1 MWPVLVAVAGAS
13 AALEAGRWPPHPPS
27 APDAAKTLRAV
38 AKATVLGLGRTWRLR
53 IFASI
58 ARSRLARRAAMPGE
72 ALWQRSP
79 AWLAET
85 RCSDN
90 SLCVRKV
97 VVPTA
102 QSQQVQSQQ
111 VQPEQVQPEQAQSFD
126 AVVIGGGPA
135 GYAAALYGGR
145 QGLRIALVERGKVGG
160 TCLHRGCIP
169 AKELLETASIYRT
182 VRGAQA
188 YGIGVEAASVDFA
201 ATQVRKR
208 KVVDQ
213 QYKGLQG
220 LLKKCKVTTF
230 AGTGSLQPGRVVRVE
245 AEGGAVTELR
255 APAVLLAAGSLPR
268 TIPGFE
274 VDGRFVLTSD
284 EVLDLE
290 HLPKS
295 AAVIGGGA
303 IGCEFAS
310 MLSDLGVKV
319 TVLEAL
325 PSILPGVDKD
335 VTAVVAKSFARRG
348 ISIST
353 GVTVT
358 GHAPSKDGS
367 STVVRFV
374 PSGAAGGGP
383 GGAGEQSLEVEV
395 VVVSVGR
402 RPYSDSLVA
411 PGCGVEVDER
421 GFVKV
426 DELMQT
432 SAEGVWA
439 AGDLVATPGLAH
451 VGFAEGMLVVDQLL
465 GRDPVPIDYGKVP
478 WCVYT
483 HPEVAFVG
491 YSEDAAREAGYD
503 VVTKKDPFV
512 GNGRAAI
519 LGDTE
524 GLVKLIAERRP
535 DGSAGRLLGAHMAG
549 PWVTEQ
555 LGQGYLAV
563 NWEATVDEV
572 AQFVQPHPSLSE
584 VFGETMLALAGRGLH
599 VG

>member
-1 MWPVLVAVAGAS
+1 
-13 AALEAGRWPPHPPS
+13 
-27 APDAAKTLRAV
+27 
-38 AKATVLGLGRTWRLR
+38 
-53 IFASI
+53 
-58 ARSRLARRAAMPGE
+58 
-72 ALWQRSP
+72 
-79 AWLAET
+79 
-85 RCSDN
+85 
-90 SLCVRKV
+90 V
-97 VVPTA
+97 VVRTA
-102 QSQQVQSQQ
+102 ESSG
-111 VQPEQVQPEQAQSFD
+111 EQAFD
-126 AVVIGGGPA
+126 VVVIGGGPA
-135 GYAAALYGGR
+135 GYAAGLYGGR
-145 QGLRIALVERGKVGG
+145 QGLRIALVEKDKVGG

-169 AKELLETASIYRT
+169 AKELLETAAVYRT
-182 VRGAQA
+182 VKGAKE
-188 YGIGVEAASVDFA
+188 YGIGVDGWTVDFP

-208 KVVDQ
+208 KVIDQ
-213 QYKGLQG
+213 QHKGLQG

-230 AGTGSLQPGRVVRVE
+230 NGLGSLQPGRVVRVE
-245 AEGGAVTELR
+245 GDDGTVTELQ
-255 APAVLLAAGSLPR
+255 APAVLLAAGSVPR

-274 VDGRFVLTSD
+274 VDGRLVLTSD

-290 HLPKS
+290 QLPAT

-310 MLSDLGVKV
+310 MLADMGVKV
-319 TVLEAL
+319 TILEAL

-335 VTAVVAKSFARRG
+335 VTAVVVKSFARRG
-348 ISIST
+348 IDIRT
-353 GVTVT
+353 GVMVK
-358 GHAPSKDGS
+358 GHTPAGDGT

-374 PSGAAGGGP
+374 GGP
-383 GGAGEQSLEVEV
+383 GGPGPDDGESLEVEQ

-402 RPYSDSLVA
+402 RPLSDNLIA

-426 DELMQT
+426 DDLMQT

-439 AGDLVATPGLAH
+439 MGDLVATPGLAH
-451 VGFAEGMLVVDQLL
+451 VGFAEAMVVVDQLL
-465 GRDPVPIDYGKVP
+465 GRQPVPIDYGKVP

-483 HPEVAFVG
+483 HPEVAFAG
-491 YSEDAAREAGYD
+491 YSEDAAREAGFD

-519 LGDTE
+519 VGDTE
-524 GLVKLIAERRP
+524 GVVKLIAEKNV
-535 DGSAGRLLGAHMAG
+535 DGTAGRILGVHMAG

-563 NWEATVDEV
+563 NWEATAEEV

>member
-1 MWPVLVAVAGAS
+1 
-13 AALEAGRWPPHPPS
+13 
-27 APDAAKTLRAV
+27 
-38 AKATVLGLGRTWRLR
+38 
-53 IFASI
+53 
-58 ARSRLARRAAMPGE
+58 
-72 ALWQRSP
+72 
-79 AWLAET
+79 
-85 RCSDN
+85 
-90 SLCVRKV
+90 V

-102 QSQQVQSQQ
+102 QSSKE
-111 VQPEQVQPEQAQSFD
+111 QPSKEQSFD
-126 AVVIGGGPA
+126 VVVIGGGPA

-145 QGLRIALVERGKVGG
+145 KGLRVALVEQDKVGG

-169 AKELLETASIYRT
+169 AKELLETAAVYRT
-182 VRGAQA
+182 VKGAKD
-188 YGIGVEAASVDFA
+188 YGIGVEGWTVDFA
-201 ATQVRKR
+201 TTQVRKR
-208 KVVDQ
+208 KVIDGQ
-213 QYKGLQG
+213 HKGLQG

-230 AGTGSLQPGRVVRVE
+230 AGRGSLQPGRRVLV
-245 AEGGAVTELR
+245 EGEEGTSSELS
-255 APAVLLAAGSLPR
+255 APAVVLAAGSVPR

-284 EVLDLE
+284 EVLDME
-290 HLPKS
+290 ELPAS
-295 AAVIGGGA
+295 AAVVGGGA

-310 MLSDLGVKV
+310 MLSDMGVKV

-325 PSILPGVDKD
+325 PGILPGVDKD
-335 VTAVVAKSFARRG
+335 VTAVVVKSFNRRG
-348 ISIST
+348 IDVKT
-353 GVTVT
+353 GVKVE
-358 GHAPSKDGS
+358 GHSPVPGGKT
-367 STVVRFV
+367 TVVRF
-374 PSGAAGGGP
+374 SGTGPDGP
-383 GGAGEQSLEVEV
+383 GQTVEVEA

-402 RPYSDSLVA
+402 RPYSDRLVA

-439 AGDLVATPGLAH
+439 IGDLVATPGLAH
-451 VGFAEGMLVVDQLL
+451 VGFAEAMLVVDQLL

-483 HPEVAFVG
+483 FPEVAFAG
-491 YSEDAAREAGYD
+491 YSEEGAREAGYE
-503 VVTKKDPFV
+503 VVTKKDPFA

-519 LGDTE
+519 VGDTE
-524 GLVKLIAERRP
+524 GIVKLIAERLP
-535 DGSAGRLLGAHMAG
+535 DGSAGRILGVHMAG

-563 NWEATVDEV
+563 NWEATADEV

>member
-1 MWPVLVAVAGAS
+1 
-13 AALEAGRWPPHPPS
+13 
-27 APDAAKTLRAV
+27 
-38 AKATVLGLGRTWRLR
+38 
-53 IFASI
+53 
-58 ARSRLARRAAMPGE
+58 
-72 ALWQRSP
+72 
-79 AWLAET
+79 
-85 RCSDN
+85 
-90 SLCVRKV
+90 V

-102 QSQQVQSQQ
+102 QSSG
-111 VQPEQVQPEQAQSFD
+111 EQAFD
-126 AVVIGGGPA
+126 VVVIGGGPA
-135 GYAAALYGGR
+135 GYAAGLYGGR
-145 QGLRIALVERGKVGG
+145 QGLRIALVEKDKVGG

-169 AKELLETASIYRT
+169 AKELLETAAVYRT
-182 VRGAQA
+182 VKGAKE
-188 YGIGVEAASVDFA
+188 YGIGVDGWTVDFPT
-201 ATQVRKR
+201 TQLRKR
-208 KVVDQ
+208 KVIDQ
-213 QYKGLQG
+213 QHKGLQG

-245 AEGGAVTELR
+245 GGDGSVTELQ
-255 APAVLLAAGSLPR
+255 APAVLLAAGSVPR

-290 HLPKS
+290 QLPET

-310 MLSDLGVKV
+310 MLSDMGVRV

-325 PSILPGVDKD
+325 PGILPGVDSD
-335 VTAVVAKSFARRG
+335 VTAVVVKSFTRRG
-348 ISIST
+348 IDIRT
-353 GVTVT
+353 GIRVK
-358 GHAPSKDGS
+358 GHTPSEDGK
-367 STVVRFV
+367 STVVRF
-374 PSGAAGGGP
+374 SAGP
-383 GGAGEQSLEVEV
+383 ASEDENLEVQA

-402 RPYSDSLVA
+402 RPLSDKLVA

-439 AGDLVATPGLAH
+439 LGDLVATPGLAH
-451 VGFAEGMLVVDQLL
+451 VGFAEAMVVVDQLL
-465 GRDPVPIDYGKVP
+465 GRQPVPIDYGKVP

-483 HPEVAFVG
+483 HPEVAFAG
-491 YSEDAAREAGYD
+491 YSEEAAREAGYD
-503 VVTKKDPFV
+503 IVTKKDPFV

-519 LGDTE
+519 IGDTE
-524 GLVKLIAERRP
+524 GVVKLIAEKLP
-535 DGSAGRLLGAHMAG
+535 DGSAGRLLGVHMAG

-563 NWEATVDEV
+563 NWEATAAEV
-572 AQFVQPHPSLSE
+572 AQFIQPHPSLSE